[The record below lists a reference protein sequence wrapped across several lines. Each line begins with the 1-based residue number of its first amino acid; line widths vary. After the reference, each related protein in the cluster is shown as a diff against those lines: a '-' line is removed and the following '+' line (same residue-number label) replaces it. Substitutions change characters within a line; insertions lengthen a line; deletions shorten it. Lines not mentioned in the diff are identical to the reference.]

1 MRPDIDALVRFPI
14 FADFSPRELSSVAGA
29 LTEHELAPGA
39 MLFDEGQAGASCF
52 FLHLGKIQIDRKSTP
67 GDWELLAV
75 LDAPSILG
83 EMAILRQAPRSAR
96 AVAMRPCVLWEMPE
110 SALNQL
116 ANDGNPAAYKIM
128 KWIARSLSDRL
139 SKTNDKLID
148 IYAKPHKSMIEL
160 KQRLK
165 ELEPG
170 IVNPGVDGPARK

>member
-1 MRPDIDALVRFPI
+1 MKPDIDALVRFPI
-14 FADFSPRELSSVAGA
+14 FGNFSPKELSAVAGV
-29 LTEHELAPGA
+29 LTEKEFAPGA
-39 MLFDEGQAGASCF
+39 MLFNEGDGGTSCF
-52 FLHLGKIQIDRKSTP
+52 FLHLGRVQIDRQTAP

-83 EMAILRQAPRSAR
+83 EMAILRKAPRSAR
-96 AVAMRPCVLWEMPE
+96 AVAMRPSVLWEMPE
-110 SALNQL
+110 SALNDL
-116 ANDGNPAAYKIM
+116 AAEGNPAAYKIM
-128 KWIARSLSDRL
+128 KWIACSLSDRL

-170 IVNPGVDGPARK
+170 LLKPDVAGPAKK